1 MKNTALLFE
10 ETCAYSNMKVVKAAW
25 KEQIMLLSVAD
36 LDEISTRKLSH
47 LTTQSIH
54 LLMIAA
60 GGEGGGR
67 EFVWWLTC

>member
-1 MKNTALLFE
+1 
-10 ETCAYSNMKVVKAAW
+10 MKVVKAAG

-54 LLMIAA
+54 LLIAA

-67 EFVWWLTC
+67 EFAWWLTC